1 MTDFKNPFCI
11 LPLRDI
17 VVFPNMIVPLFVGRT
32 KSIKALEYAEK
43 NDKEIFLVAQ
53 RDANVDE
60 PNVDDIYNFGTVATI
75 LQLLRLPD
83 GTVKVLV
90 EGIERAKISHFVEN
104 QDFFEAYLDKL
115 SLANY
120 ENDRETNALSRT
132 AVTQFENYVKLNRK
146 VPPEILVTLNQIT
159 DLNKL
164 ADTMS
169 AHLGIKL
176 SEKQNLLETVSVRE
190 RLSKIIEFMDD
201 EIGVLQV
208 EKKIRSRVK
217 RQMDKTQ
224 KEYYLNEQMKAI
236 QKELGEST
244 DTKDEISEIE
254 EKIKKINFS
263 DEALEKVKSELKKLK
278 NMGPMSAEAT
288 VIRNYIDWITS
299 IPWNRNTDS
308 KINLDKAGKVLDEDH
323 FGLDK
328 VKDRIIEYLAVQTR
342 VSKPKGP
349 ILCLVGPPG
358 VGKTSL
364 GRSIA
369 RALDRP
375 FIKVSLGGIRDESE
389 IRGHRRTYIGSM
401 PGKIIQSL
409 KKSKFSNPLFLLD
422 EVDKIGADWRGDPAS
437 ALLEV
442 LDPEQNKNFNDHYL
456 EVDYDLSNVMFLTTA
471 NTLNIP
477 QPLVDRMEVIRISG
491 YTESEKLKIGS
502 KYILP
507 KQIKENG
514 VKPKEVNIAD
524 SALQSIIRYYTRE
537 SGVRNLERE
546 ISKLLRKAL
555 KSIIIKKRRSCSIS
569 KRNIES
575 YLGVKKF
582 KFGEIESKSLVGVCT
597 GLAWTEVGGE
607 LLQIESVIM
616 PGKGKAYYTGKLG
629 DVMKESVQAA
639 QSFVHSNASKYG
651 IPNSL
656 FEKNDIHVHVPEGA
670 TPKDG
675 PSAGIAMFTSIISA
689 FTGVPVKNNI
699 AMTGEITLR
708 GRVLPIGGLKEKL
721 LAAVRGGIKE
731 VIIPSENKK
740 DLTEITENEIL
751 KNIEI
756 HFVDNANEIIKKAF
770 TSKITPTK
778 NVGKKNIKIPD
789 KSIPK
794 ETALTH

>member
-1 MTDFKNPFCI
+1 M
-11 LPLRDI
+11 
-17 VVFPNMIVPLFVGRT
+17 
-32 KSIKALEYAEK
+32 
-43 NDKEIFLVAQ
+43 
-53 RDANVDE
+53 
-60 PNVDDIYNFGTVATI
+60 
-75 LQLLRLPD
+75 
-83 GTVKVLV
+83 LV
-90 EGIERAKISHFVEN
+90 EGIERAKISNFVEN
-104 QDFFEAYLDKL
+104 PDFFEAYLDNL

-132 AVTQFENYVKLNRK
+132 VRSQFENYVKLNRK

-176 SEKQNLLETVSVRE
+176 SEKQNLLETISVRE
-190 RLSKIIEFMDD
+190 RFTKIIDFMDD

-254 EKIKKINFS
+254 DKIKKINFS
-263 DEALEKVKSELKKLK
+263 DEALEKVKSEIKKLK

-299 IPWNRNTDS
+299 IPWNKNTDS
-308 KINLDKAGKVLDEDH
+308 KINLDKASKVLDEDH
-323 FGLDK
+323 YGLDK

-364 GRSIA
+364 GKSIA

-375 FIKVSLGGIRDESE
+375 FIKVSLGGVRDESE

-409 KKSKFSNPLFLLD
+409 KKSNYSNPLFLLD
-422 EVDKIGADWRGDPAS
+422 EVDKIGGHWRGDPAS

-456 EVDYDLSNVMFLTTA
+456 EVDYDLSNVMFLTTP

-491 YTESEKLKIGS
+491 YTENEKLKIGS
-502 KYILP
+502 KYLLP
-507 KQIKENG
+507 KQVKENG
-514 VKPKEVNIAD
+514 IKPKEVKIAD
-524 SALQSIIRYYTRE
+524 SALQSIIRFYTRE
-537 SGVRNLERE
+537 SGVRSLERE

-555 KSIIIKKRRSCSIS
+555 KSIIIKKD
-569 KRNIES
+569 
-575 YLGVKKF
+575 V
-582 KFGEIESKSLVGVCT
+582 LV
-597 GLAWTEVGGE
+597 
-607 LLQIESVIM
+607 
-616 PGKGKAYYTGKLG
+616 
-629 DVMKESVQAA
+629 
-639 QSFVHSNASKYG
+639 
-651 IPNSL
+651 L
-656 FEKNDIHVHVPEGA
+656 FQ
-670 TPKDG
+670 
-675 PSAGIAMFTSIISA
+675 
-689 FTGVPVKNNI
+689 
-699 AMTGEITLR
+699 
-708 GRVLPIGGLKEKL
+708 
-721 LAAVRGGIKE
+721 
-731 VIIPSENKK
+731 
-740 DLTEITENEIL
+740 
-751 KNIEI
+751 
-756 HFVDNANEIIKKAF
+756 
-770 TSKITPTK
+770 
-778 NVGKKNIKIPD
+778 
-789 KSIPK
+789 K
-794 ETALTH
+794 ET